1 MSEFKGIWVFSE
13 NRDLMLE
20 MLCKGRELAD
30 ALQTELAAILLG
42 CKVEDQAKDIVRY
55 GADKVYVVDDPKF
68 EKLQTEPYLS
78 ALTNLATCYKPEI
91 ILIGSTKRGKELAAR
106 LSTRLK
112 TGMVS
117 DAFKLEIDENK
128 RLIATRI
135 VYSGNGVATEVYQ
148 TRPQIATVP
157 PRTFEK
163 PNPTERIGQVI
174 QANIKL
180 EEPKTEILEIKP
192 VEAEKIRIEE
202 AKIIVSG
209 GRGVEKKEDFKML
222 EDLAKLLGGQVGNSR
237 PLAEDRKWFSEW
249 IGLSGKKVKPNL
261 YVACGLSGMIQ
272 HVAGMRDSKVVVA
285 INKDSEA
292 PIFQVAD
299 YIVVGDIYQIVPAL
313 TEELRKML
321 KS

>member
-1 MSEFKGIWVFSE
+1 MSEFKGVWVFSE
-13 NRDLMLE
+13 NSDLMLE

-30 ALQTELAAILLG
+30 KLQTELAAILLG
-42 CKVEDQAKDIVRY
+42 CNVKDQAEDIIRY
-55 GADKVYVVDDPKF
+55 GADKVYVVDDPTF

-78 ALTNLATCYKPEI
+78 ALTNLATDYRPEI

-106 LSTRLK
+106 LTTRME
-112 TGMVS
+112 TGLVS

-128 RLIATRI
+128 RLTASRI
-135 VYSGNGVATEVYQ
+135 VYGGNGVATETYQ
-148 TRPQIATVP
+148 TKPQIATVP

-163 PNPTERIGQVI
+163 PKPTERTGQVI
-174 QANIKL
+174 QVNVKL
-180 EEPKTEILEIKP
+180 EEPKTEIVEIKP
-192 VEAEKIRIEE
+192 VEAAKVRIEE
-202 AKIIVSG
+202 AKVIVSG

-222 EDLAKLLGGQVGNSR
+222 EDLAKLLGGQVGNTR

-249 IGLSGKKVKPNL
+249 VGLSGKKVKPNL
-261 YVACGLSGMIQ
+261 YVACGLSGVIQ

-285 INKDSEA
+285 INKDPEA

-299 YIVVGDIYQIVPAL
+299 YIIVGDIYQIVPAL
-313 TEELRKML
+313 NEALRKVL

>member
-1 MSEFKGIWVFSE
+1 MSEFKGVWVYSE

-30 ALQTELAAILLG
+30 KLQTELAAILLG
-42 CKVEDQAKDIVRY
+42 CKVKGKAEDIVRY
-55 GADKVYVVDDPKF
+55 GADKVYVMDDPKF
-68 EKLQTEPYLS
+68 ERLQTEPYLS
-78 ALTNLATCYKPEI
+78 ALTNLATDYKPEI

-106 LSTRLK
+106 LTTRLK
-112 TGMVS
+112 TGLVS

-128 RLIATRI
+128 RLMATRI
-135 VYSGNGVATEVYQ
+135 VYSGKGVATETYQ
-148 TRPQIATVP
+148 TNPQIATVP
-157 PRTFEK
+157 SRAFEK
-163 PNPTERIGQVI
+163 PNPTERTGHVVQVDV
-174 QANIKL
+174 NL
-180 EEPKTEILEIKP
+180 EEPKTEIIKIKP
-192 VEAEKIRIEE
+192 VEVEKVRIED

-249 IGLSGKKVKPNL
+249 VGLSGKKVKPNL
-261 YVACGLSGMIQ
+261 YVACGISGMIQ
-272 HVAGMRDSKVVVA
+272 HIAGMRDSKVIVA
-285 INKDSEA
+285 INNDSDA

-299 YIVVGDIYQIVPAL
+299 YMVVGDMYQIVPAL
-313 TEELRKML
+313 TEALRKVL

>member
-1 MSEFKGIWVFSE
+1 MNEFKSVWVFSE

-30 ALQTELAAILLG
+30 KLQTELAAILLG
-42 CKVEDQAKDIVRY
+42 CKIKDQAEILIKY

-78 ALTNLATCYKPEI
+78 ALTNLATRYRPEI

-106 LSTRLK
+106 LTTRLE
-112 TGMVS
+112 TGLVS

-135 VYSGNGVATEVYQ
+135 VYSGNGVATETYQ
-148 TRPQIATVP
+148 TKPQVATVQ

-163 PNPTERIGQVI
+163 PKLMERKGQVVEV
-174 QANIKL
+174 NVTL
-180 EEPKTEILEIKP
+180 EEPKTEVIEIKP
-192 VEAEKIRIEE
+192 VEVKKVRIED
-202 AKIIVSG
+202 ARIIVSG

-222 EDLAKLLGGQVGNSR
+222 EDLATLLGGYVGNTR

-249 IGLSGKKVKPNL
+249 VGLSGKKVKPDL
-261 YVACGLSGMIQ
+261 YVACGLSGVIQ
-272 HVAGMRDSKVVVA
+272 HIAGMRDSKVIVA
-285 INKDSEA
+285 INKDQEA

-299 YIVVGDIYQIVPAL
+299 YIVVDDIYQIVPAL
-313 TEELRKML
+313 TEALRKML